1 MRCCKTCARRPPHP
15 SPGLLSGGGLPNCG
29 VAGGQESDGGGSGF
43 HWVHRGVCL
52 CLCVLCSVIPLVDSR
67 NHCHNQCFLVGL
79 FKFIL

>member
-43 HWVHRGVCL
+43 HWVHRGVS
-52 CLCVLCSVIPLVDSR
+52 VSVCSLQ
-67 NHCHNQCFLVGL
+67 CHPACRFT
-79 FKFIL
+79 